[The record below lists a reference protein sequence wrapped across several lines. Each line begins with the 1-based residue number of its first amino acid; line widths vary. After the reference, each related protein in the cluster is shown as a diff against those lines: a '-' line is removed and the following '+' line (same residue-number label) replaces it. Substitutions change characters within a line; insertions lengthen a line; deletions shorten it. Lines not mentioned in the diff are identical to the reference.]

1 MTAAIALNGLT
12 RRFGALTAVDGVSFT
27 VEEGTIFGFLGPNGS
42 GKSTVI
48 RMLCGLLVPTAGSAT
63 VGGLDIVRESEAIRQ
78 RIGYMSQRFSLY
90 EDLTVFENLTFYGRV
105 YGLAGDRLQ
114 ARRNA
119 VMDLTHITDRRDQ
132 QAGTLS
138 GGWKQRLALACALI
152 HEPRILFLDE
162 PTAGIDPV
170 ARRELW
176 DLLFQLAGE
185 GVTFFVTT
193 HYMDEA
199 ERCGTVGYIYLS
211 RLIVCG
217 APKDLKRLPG
227 VTPEGTNRYEV
238 RCLAPDG
245 GSVVTQ
251 GLPLLRRL
259 PGVRDATI
267 FGEAIHLLADARVGP
282 EAIQHAV
289 LGNGIARAEV
299 RPITPSLEDVF
310 VTLTALEEGHALLG
324 PPPPGGGARGDGPSG
339 KR

>member
-1 MTAAIALNGLT
+1 MAPAIILNGLT
-12 RRFGALTAVDGVSFT
+12 KRFGALTAVDGVSFA

-48 RMLCGLLVPTAGSAT
+48 RMLCGLFVPSAGSAT
-63 VGGLDIVRESEAIRQ
+63 VGGLDIVREAEAIRQ
-78 RIGYMSQRFSLY
+78 GIGYMSQRFSLY

-105 YGLAGDRLQ
+105 YGLTGDRLQ
-114 ARRNA
+114 GRRQA

-132 QAGTLS
+132 RAATLS

-193 HYMDEA
+193 HSMDEA

-211 RLIVCG
+211 KLIVCG

-245 GSVVTQ
+245 SSVVTQ
-251 GLPLLRRL
+251 GLPLLRSL

-267 FGEAIHLLADARVGP
+267 FGEAIHLLVDAQVGP
-282 EAIQHAV
+282 EAIRAATQ
-289 LGNGIARAEV
+289 GNGIARAEV

-310 VTLTALEEGHALLG
+310 VTLTALEESHRRPG
-324 PPPPGGGARGDGPSG
+324 PPPRGAGARGDGPSG
-339 KR
+339 KG